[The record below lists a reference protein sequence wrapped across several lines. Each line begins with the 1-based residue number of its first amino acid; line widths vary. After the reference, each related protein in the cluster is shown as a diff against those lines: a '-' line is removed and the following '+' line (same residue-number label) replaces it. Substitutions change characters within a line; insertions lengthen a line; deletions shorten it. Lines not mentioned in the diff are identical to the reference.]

1 MPALTDIGK
10 YKRLAELLVI
20 TLKTDMVIT
29 AEQNNIALQGL
40 MDFGLSE
47 RQAEQFMNAAFENLD
62 RGLTKSPRE
71 VLDGVATAF
80 RFVDHGYI
88 LGLLQAI
95 LERKGLSDK
104 IQGYFDVCC
113 EYLYHS
119 DTPPAPE

>member
-47 RQAEQFMNAAFENLD
+47 RQAEQFMNTAFENLD

-104 IQGYFDVCC
+104 IQRYFDVCC